1 VPTATNTDSLA
12 DSLDSYLRLIRRS
25 EGKRKCSIMD
35 DLTLTTGAAK
45 RLAEHIT
52 ANRREIAASS
62 LHSNGASRSG
72 SIANSLFVNG
82 LMDRLTLECE
92 SLDRRGLDSWVSE
105 MSTHEPVIDYG
116 SLVLVGLA
124 SVSAS
129 FVAAE
134 GAVGEIVR
142 YLALRSSHLER
153 SVSQTRVN
161 HLRDKLPDPAQVV
174 AKEELVGSLLATLE
188 ARDGVT
194 CEHSRAVGAWCERIA
209 KGMGMNHE
217 GVNFVTLAG
226 TLHDIGKVTT
236 PSEVLLKPGPLTND
250 EWETMRSHSER
261 GAKILE
267 QIPSL
272 RELAPVVRAHHERFD
287 GLGYPDRL
295 EGNAIPLAARIVAVA
310 DAFHAMISKRPYRE
324 AMSVSQAI
332 NNLMDGRGRQ
342 WDPRVVDM
350 MISVV
355 KPIAKAPVKRI
366 SEVV

>member
-1 VPTATNTDSLA
+1 
-12 DSLDSYLRLIRRS
+12 
-25 EGKRKCSIMD
+25 
-35 DLTLTTGAAK
+35 
-45 RLAEHIT
+45 
-52 ANRREIAASS
+52 
-62 LHSNGASRSG
+62 
-72 SIANSLFVNG
+72 
-82 LMDRLTLECE
+82 
-92 SLDRRGLDSWVSE
+92 
-105 MSTHEPVIDYG
+105 
-116 SLVLVGLA
+116 
-124 SVSAS
+124 
-129 FVAAE
+129 VAAE
-134 GAVGEIVR
+134 GTVGEVVR
-142 YLALRSSHLER
+142 YLALRSSHLEHA
-153 SVSQTRVN
+153 VSATRVN
-161 HLRDKLPDPAQVV
+161 HQREKLPDPTQVV
-174 AKEELVGSLLATLE
+174 AKEELVASLLATLE

-267 QIPSL
+267 QISAL
-272 RELAPVVRAHHERFD
+272 REIAPVVRAHHERFD

-332 NNLMDGRGRQ
+332 NNLMDGRSRQ

-355 KPIAKAPVKRI
+355 KPIAKAPAIKRI